1 MNQEL
6 GTLLGDV
13 AQLGERGVRNA
24 EVRGSIPLIST
35 ISFTAFGN
43 RTFNRAGASNYFD
56 MKHYSI
62 LVLTLAAVGLFAM
75 TAAAQR
81 NIAPAVE
88 LDPILEA
95 DANHNLDVARQAFG
109 PRKAYK
115 QVLLR
120 FEETFAAHPEF
131 SNMEEFLYMAGMS
144 SYYLSKN
151 EGRQKV
157 NLKVD
162 REREKYAPE
171 KLREDAVAYLG
182 MMLERYPE
190 SKFRDQAESVMN
202 ECADGRHFRNR
213 IVHAGKHQFDVR
225 REFLVCRFS
234 ID

>member
-1 MNQEL
+1 
-6 GTLLGDV
+6 
-13 AQLGERGVRNA
+13 
-24 EVRGSIPLIST
+24 
-35 ISFTAFGN
+35 
-43 RTFNRAGASNYFD
+43 

-62 LVLTLAAVGLFAM
+62 LILTLAAVGIFSI
-75 TAAAQR
+75 TASAQR
-81 NIAPAVE
+81 SITPAVE

-131 SNMEEFLYMAGMS
+131 SKMEEFLYMAGMS

-171 KLREDAVAYLG
+171 KLREDAVAYLS
-182 MMLERYPE
+182 MLIEKYPE
-190 SKFRDQAESVMN
+190 TRFKDEVERTIKEIG
-202 ECADGRHFRNR
+202 EADTP
-213 IVHAGKHQFDVR
+213 
-225 REFLVCRFS
+225 
-234 ID
+234 